1 MDPDRIAHVLDPS
14 YVADLESLPMDE
26 LRARRTACQ
35 TLEVGLS
42 YQRRMAQGRLDL
54 VGAERNQRAGGA
66 SAPHVGDD
74 TEEMVHQLSGV
85 LADRGRAPGFGRLP
99 QLMAPD
105 AEDVDTGELDAIAG
119 PRTLAGLG
127 ELDDE
132 ALERLVDRL
141 SAYERSVSDQ
151 RRELHARIDALQAEI
166 ARRYRTGE
174 ATVESLLT

>member
-1 MDPDRIAHVLDPS
+1 MLDPS
-14 YVADLESLPMDE
+14 YVAGLESLPMEE

-66 SAPHVGDD
+66 NAPHVGDD
-74 TEEMVHQLSGV
+74 TEEMVQQLSGV

-99 QLMAPD
+99 QLMAPE
-105 AEDVDTGELDAIAG
+105 AEDVDTAELDAIAG
-119 PRTLAGLG
+119 PGALAGLAD
-127 ELDDE
+127 LDEE
-132 ALERLVDRL
+132 ALAGLVERL

-151 RRELHARIDALQAEI
+151 RHELHTRIDALQAEI